1 MCEISRKRNNVNG
14 INEDNGSSN
23 TNNRRFNL
31 NISLIPSRSDNFN
44 IVTHR
49 SILNIQ
55 TTKLSVKLASNS
67 ELINNKIDP
76 LINNSTTTTTLN
88 KHYCNNKNII
98 DRNVTFNNEEDLNER
113 QFSHRFSTSFGA
125 DRNIF
130 HHRRSHSHHQYSSF
144 ANESLDN
151 PLNRSVSV
159 DDGQKQ
165 HHHHTPPRNI
175 SNIELTETSAT
186 TRLNRVNLKNISHI
200 ELSDDDSH
208 NNNPKSENINELK
221 SNFKQFHR
229 KTSSFVDCV
238 SLINS
243 RYPTFVTNFN
253 NLSDRI
259 AAAATTTPITST
271 TTDRSNDFDSIT
283 FGRSYTRATQ
293 RLNTITAG
301 TNTSTK
307 STILVNTGQNCP
319 RGERKKDSN
328 KLTRY
333 RYDNLFYSLQLI
345 PP

>member
-31 NISLIPSRSDNFN
+31 NISLIPSQSDNFN

-55 TTKLSVKLASNS
+55 TTKLSVKLAPNS

-76 LINNSTTTTTLN
+76 LINNSTSTLN
-88 KHYCNNKNII
+88 KHYFNNKNII

-151 PLNRSVSV
+151 PLTLNRSVSV

-165 HHHHTPPRNI
+165 HHHNPPTRNI
-175 SNIELTETSAT
+175 SNILTEETST
-186 TRLNRVNLKNISHI
+186 TRYNIDRVNLKNISHI

-208 NNNPKSENINELK
+208 NNNPPKSENINELK

-259 AAAATTTPITST
+259 AAAATTTPIT
-271 TTDRSNDFDSIT
+271 TDRSNDFDSIT

-307 STILVNTGQNCP
+307 SAILVNTGQNCP

-333 RYDNLFYSLQLI
+333 RYVNLFYSLQLI
-345 PP
+345 RP